1 MFNEIPNMKKFH
13 VQNEINNNNNNN
25 NNNNFDNNNFNR
37 KEKFHLTIRKIEK
50 RLQTLKKEKEEN
62 IKLFENLYKTPQK
75 EINLL
80 NLFSRRNFYYKNKKY
95 LNNNNKLTPF
105 QEILKHSKE
114 KKIYLK
120 QKQIENNFSYKNFII
135 KNNENNNNLIT
146 NSNYFQTNS
155 NFYNINKNIK
165 SRNKKI
171 FFHRKNLSTNIKNL
185 KFMNNL
191 KTLNSDPILKNF
203 YLANNKI
210 NFVETKDQK
219 NNTTRQKKKIIFNL
233 DNQYNNISNSLKDIH
248 YTTMRQKILIN
259 NISKKNITNKF

>member
-13 VQNEINNNNNNN
+13 VQIEINNNNNNN

-120 QKQIENNFSYKNFII
+120 QKQIENNFSHKNFII
-135 KNNENNNNLIT
+135 KNDFFSNNFHT
-146 NSNYFQTNS
+146 NSN
-155 NFYNINKNIK
+155 KIK

-171 FFHRKNLSTNIKNL
+171 FLHKKNLSTNIKNL

-191 KTLNSDPILKNF
+191 QILNNDPILKKF
-203 YLANNKI
+203 YLSNNKI
-210 NFVETKDQK
+210 NFVETKDEK
-219 NNTTRQKKKIIFNL
+219 NNTNRQKKKINFHL
-233 DNQYNNISNSLKDIH
+233 DNQYNNISNSLKNIH
-248 YTTMRQKILIN
+248 YATMRQKLLLN
-259 NISKKNITNKF
+259 HISKKF